1 MSKQKGG
8 GRKEAKTDKDKNAPE
23 DEEKQALD
31 ALMTEIEDDL
41 RDEQLQQIWDRY
53 KNLVFGG
60 MAAIVAVVAGYQ
72 YWQGQQAQRL
82 ADQADTYASAIIAM
96 DEGNDATALAALGD
110 VAAQGGNYQAIADL
124 QRAALLIEQGQRHD
138 ALSLYRTLR
147 DETGVAVAYRDLAS
161 ILWAMHGMGVEDAT
175 VLEDALYPLTD
186 PTNPFSY
193 SALELLALLAIERS
207 DVAEARSILQDLLDD
222 TGTPSGIRGRAEEMT
237 AVLSGGDLPDLTYS
251 PLPVAP
257 NDFAPLERTAEEDVG
272 SVDEAP

>member
-1 MSKQKGG
+1 VSKKKGG
-8 GRKEAKTDKDKNAPE
+8 GRKEAKTDKDNNAPE
-23 DEEKQALD
+23 DEEQKALD
-31 ALMTEIEDDL
+31 AFMTEIEDDL

-72 YWQGQQAQRL
+72 YWQGQQAERL
-82 ADQADTYASAIIAM
+82 AAQADAYASAIIAI
-96 DEGNDATALAALGD
+96 DEGNAATALQALGE

-124 QRAALLIEQGQRHD
+124 QRAALLIDQGQRQD

-147 DETGVAVAYRDLAS
+147 DETGVALAYRDLAS
-161 ILWAMHGMGVEDAT
+161 ILWAMHGMGVEDVTA
-175 VLEDALYPLTD
+175 LEDALYPLTD

-207 DVAEARSILQDLLDD
+207 DIEEARSILQDLLDD
-222 TGTPSGIRGRAEEMT
+222 AGTPSGIRGRAEEMT
-237 AVLSGGDLPDLTYS
+237 AVLSGGELPDLTS
-251 PLPVAP
+251 TPLLVAP
-257 NDFAPLERTAEEDVG
+257 NESAPLETTSDEDVG